1 MFDGMEDYNL
11 DGSEKKNYGCLI
23 ISTIS
28 IVLILFGIFV
38 GWLIF

>member
-1 MFDGMEDYNL
+1 MFDGLDDYNF

-23 ISTIS
+23 ITI
-28 IVLILFGIFV
+28 ICGILILCGVFI